1 MSPRIPALAVTSA
14 LAVTLAALIPPHARA
29 AATDWKLPDLEQEA
43 PSGLVLTSGT
53 FGRHRDRYYLGFR
66 SAVRNVGRGPLVIH
80 GRRPSRRTPT
90 MAATQIVQG
99 DAGAKQHVPGVGR
112 MRYVVSPGH
121 RHWHLLTFD
130 RYTLRRVGGGH
141 MQRRGRKTGFCLGD
155 RYRTLAP
162 LAAPASSPPAF
173 TTNCGLGQ
181 SGRLTMSEGISVG
194 YGDDYAANLE
204 GQLIALSGMPAG
216 RYVLAHDVNPG
227 HRLRELRYDNNG
239 ASLLLSLHWLR
250 GMPSV
255 RVLASCD
262 RSASCTAHKA
272 SASRHMIARRDAEP
286 VALATAWQFYC
297 HAASAPPAVG

>member
-1 MSPRIPALAVTSA
+1 MSPRIPALAVSSA
-14 LAVTLAALIPPHARA
+14 LAVALAALSPAHAGA
-29 AATDWKLPDLEQEA
+29 AAPDLRLPDLEQEP
-43 PSGLVLTSGT
+43 PSGLVLTSGA
-53 FGRHRDRYYLGFR
+53 FGRHADRYHLGFR
-66 SAVRNVGRGPLVIH
+66 SAVRNVGLGPLVIH

-90 MAATQIVQG
+90 MAATQIIQG
-99 DAGAKQHVPGVGR
+99 DAGATRRVRGVGR

-130 RYTLRRVGGGH
+130 RYTLRRVGGGDVL
-141 MQRRGRKTGFCLGD
+141 RRGRTAGFCLGD

-162 LAAPASSPPAF
+162 LAAPASPEPGF
-173 TTNCGLGQ
+173 TSRCGLGQ
-181 SGRLTMSEGISVG
+181 PGRLTMSEGISVG

-204 GQLIALSGMPAG
+204 GQLIELGGLPPG

-239 ASLLLSLHWLR
+239 ASLLLSLRWLR

-255 RVLASCD
+255 RVLATCD
-262 RSASCTAHKA
+262 GSASCSAHEA
-272 SASRHMIARRDAEP
+272 SASGRQNARRGAEP

-297 HAASAPPAVG
+297 NAAAPPAVG

>member
-1 MSPRIPALAVTSA
+1 MSPRIPALAVSSA
-14 LAVTLAALIPPHARA
+14 LAVALAALIPAHALA
-29 AATDWKLPDLEQEA
+29 AAPDVRLPDLEQEP
-43 PSGLVLTSGT
+43 PSGLVLTSGA
-53 FGRHRDRYYLGFR
+53 FGRHPDRYYLGFR
-66 SAVRNVGRGPLVIH
+66 SAVRNVGLGPLVIH
-80 GRRPSRRTPT
+80 GRRQSRRTPT
-90 MAATQIVQG
+90 MAATQLIQG
-99 DAGAKQHVPGVGR
+99 DSGAMRRVRGVGR

-141 MQRRGRKTGFCLGD
+141 VQRRGRKTGFCLGD

-162 LAAPASSPPAF
+162 VAAPASPAPAF

-181 SGRLTMSEGISVG
+181 PGRLTMSEGISVG

-204 GQLIALSGMPAG
+204 GQLIELSGMPAG

-262 RSASCTAHKA
+262 DSSSCPAHEA
-272 SASRHMIARRDAEP
+272 SASGHKIARRDAEP